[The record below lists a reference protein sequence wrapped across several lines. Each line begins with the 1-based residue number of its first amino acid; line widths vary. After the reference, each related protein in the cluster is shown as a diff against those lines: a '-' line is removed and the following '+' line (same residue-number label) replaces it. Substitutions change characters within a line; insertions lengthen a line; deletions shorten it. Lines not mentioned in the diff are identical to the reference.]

1 MHKSRLHIDIGSA
14 DYYIFIDAAVQ
25 QFKLWRSPMPV
36 AEKSEFYRS
45 HTKEASFVSLLTG
58 WAQQGV
64 QSFFAT
70 QRILLDL
77 AMRQNAS
84 IMHSVRQQLSDP
96 HHSPGALLG
105 EVAGEGVNSFI
116 EAQKVLLELGQKQ
129 NEILMTGVK
138 EQVGDSPSAQAIA
151 DLLRRSVD
159 TFVQMQQE
167 FLKIAGKQTH
177 TWLEAAKAG
186 KPYQGDDLVE
196 LAREGM
202 EKFVKAQK
210 QFMDVIAEETAK
222 VTGAKH
228 TNGVKKTKKTDVS
241 ALAREAT
248 ESFIEA
254 QKKMVDLA
262 GQQMNAS
269 VKTAGKAFD
278 LLKPFPFLPLGE
290 LTREGV
296 RSYVDAQRALME
308 VMVKPVGEHKAASKV
323 RHAKRT
329 VRTKKERV
337 AAAVA

>member
-1 MHKSRLHIDIGSA
+1 MPAAERSESSRAHS
-14 DYYIFIDAAVQ
+14 
-25 QFKLWRSPMPV
+25 RES
-36 AEKSEFYRS
+36 
-45 HTKEASFVSLLTG
+45 SFVSLLTG

-84 IMHSVRQQLSDP
+84 VMHSVRQQLSDP
-96 HHSPGALLG
+96 HHSPTAILG
-105 EVAGEGVNSFI
+105 EVAGEGVNNFI
-116 EAQKVLLELGQKQ
+116 EGQKILLELGQKQ

-138 EQVGDSPSAQAIA
+138 ESVGDWPAAQAVT

-159 TFVQMQQE
+159 TFVEMQQE

-186 KPYQGDDLVE
+186 KPYQSEHLID

-210 QFMDVIAEETAK
+210 QFMDVIADETAK
-222 VTGAKH
+222 ATGGKHANGARKAK
-228 TNGVKKTKKTDVS
+228 KPELS
-241 ALAREAT
+241 ALARQAT
-248 ESFIEA
+248 ETFIDA
-254 QKKMVDLA
+254 QKKLVDLA
-262 GQQMNAS
+262 GQQMNTS
-269 VKTAGKAFD
+269 VKTAGKTME
-278 LLKPFPFLPLGE
+278 LLKPFPFVPLAD

-296 RSYVDAQRALME
+296 KSYVDAQRALMD
-308 VMVKPVGEHKAASKV
+308 VMVKPAVEHKHAAKPT
-323 RHAKRT
+323 RRGKRAK
-329 VRTKKERV
+329 KA

>member
-1 MHKSRLHIDIGSA
+1 
-14 DYYIFIDAAVQ
+14 
-25 QFKLWRSPMPV
+25 
-36 AEKSEFYRS
+36 
-45 HTKEASFVSLLTG
+45 
-58 WAQQGV
+58 V

-96 HHSPGALLG
+96 HHSPTALIG
-105 EVAGEGVNSFI
+105 EVAGEGVTNFI

-138 EQVGDSPSAQAIA
+138 ERVGDSPAAHAIA

-186 KPYQGDDLVE
+186 KPYQGEDLVE
-196 LAREGM
+196 MARDGM
-202 EKFVKAQK
+202 EKFIRAQK
-210 QFMDVIAEETAK
+210 QFMDVIADETARA
-222 VTGAKH
+222 TGGKR
-228 TNGVKKTKKTDVS
+228 TETTKKIKKTDVS
-241 ALAREAT
+241 TLAREAT

-254 QKKMVDLA
+254 QKKLVDLA
-262 GQQMNAS
+262 GQQMNTNVQA
-269 VKTAGKAFD
+269 AGKVID
-278 LLKPFPFLPLGE
+278 LMKPFPFLPLGE

-296 RSYVDAQRALME
+296 RSYVDAQRELMD
-308 VMVKPVGEHKAASKV
+308 VMVKPANHKPTSKSRPPARRKKEKV
-323 RHAKRT
+323 R
-329 VRTKKERV
+329 
-337 AAAVA
+337 AAVA